1 MFYSKSQKFRSEQ
14 VLGKKIKLSIF
25 KLIYLLLALRL
36 VSGFEYLFSWKESV
50 KSTKAH
56 DAPLKK

>member
-25 KLIYLLLALRL
+25 KLIYLLLALRV
-36 VSGFEYLFSWKESV
+36 VSGFEYLFS
-50 KSTKAH
+50 
-56 DAPLKK
+56 